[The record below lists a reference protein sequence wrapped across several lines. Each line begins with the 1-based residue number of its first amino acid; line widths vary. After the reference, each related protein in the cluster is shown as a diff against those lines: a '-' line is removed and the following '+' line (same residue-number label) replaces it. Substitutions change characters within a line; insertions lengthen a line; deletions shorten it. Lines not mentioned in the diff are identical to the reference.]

1 MDGDGKMNTYEIFNE
16 TNYDLKKETDKL
28 YELLAFALKREKLD
42 NVEFNVIFVD
52 SNTIHDINKTYRNV
66 DRVTDVISFALEDS
80 EQYYI
85 EGMPRTIEL
94 DHRLLGDIYICV
106 ERAEEQAKEYG
117 HSFLRELAFLTIH
130 GLLHLLGYDHME
142 KEEEKIMF
150 QKQEDILNEFGIRRE
165 NI

>member
-66 DRVTDVISFALEDS
+66 DRVTDVISFALEDNK
-80 EQYYI
+80 
-85 EGMPRTIEL
+85 TLEL

-150 QKQEDILNEFGIRRE
+150 QKQEDILNELGIRRE

>member
-16 TNYDLKKETDKL
+16 TDKDLINEIAKL
-28 YELLAFALKREKLD
+28 YELLEFTLKREKLE
-42 NVEFNVIFVD
+42 NVEFNIIFVD
-52 SNTIHDINKTYRNV
+52 SKTIHEINKTYRNV
-66 DRVTDVISFALEDS
+66 DRVTDVISFALEDNK
-80 EQYYI
+80 
-85 EGMPRTIEL
+85 TIEL
-94 DHRLLGDIYICV
+94 DHRLLGDIYICI
-106 ERAEEQAKEYG
+106 EKAEEQAKEYG

-165 NI
+165 G

>member
-1 MDGDGKMNTYEIFNE
+1 MDGDCKMNTYEIFNE

-66 DRVTDVISFALEDS
+66 DRVTDVISFALEDNK
-80 EQYYI
+80 
-85 EGMPRTIEL
+85 TIEL

>member
-66 DRVTDVISFALEDS
+66 DRVTDVISFALEDNK
-80 EQYYI
+80 
-85 EGMPRTIEL
+85 TIEL